1 MGEGMTMVAL
11 WRTMAISPLVRRSGS
26 GYLPGNCPFDERKS
40 IRFAMEY
47 VHYVGLMAI
56 SLSLLL
62 AFGPQIRARLQNHAV
77 EVSSFGGGVAIAYVF
92 LILLPEVEHSRELFG
107 TSVYVITVI
116 SLLVF
121 FALELLL
128 SRFRS
133 QDHTS
138 HHGHHTTARFWFH
151 IAIIWI
157 YTWLVM
163 FTVPEDAA
171 DNLVYVLAGSATI
184 GVHLLY
190 KDYVL
195 RGHYHGRFEQAGRYI
210 LALAP
215 IAGWLSHQVVQP
227 THGTLE
233 IMIAIL
239 AGVLI
244 QSVFQD
250 ELPPVERMSY
260 KWLLMGAAIMSGLSI
275 FA

>member
-1 MGEGMTMVAL
+1 
-11 WRTMAISPLVRRSGS
+11 
-26 GYLPGNCPFDERKS
+26 
-40 IRFAMEY
+40 MEY

-56 SLSLLL
+56 TLSLLL
-62 AFGPQIRARLQNHAV
+62 GFGPQIRARLHPHAM

-92 LILLPEVEHSRELFG
+92 LILFPEVEHSHEILG
-107 TSVYVITVI
+107 ASVHVITVL

-121 FALELLL
+121 FALEVLL
-128 SRFRS
+128 SRLRARE
-133 QDHTS
+133 HEP
-138 HHGHHTTARFWFH
+138 HHGHHNTARFWFH
-151 IAIIWI
+151 IVIIWV

-171 DNLVYVLAGSATI
+171 DNLIYVLAASATI

-195 RGHYHGRFEQAGRYI
+195 RGHYEGRFEEAGRYI

-215 IAGWLSHQVVQP
+215 IAGWLSHQLVEP
-227 THGTLE
+227 SDGTLE

-239 AGVLI
+239 AGILI

-250 ELPPVERMSY
+250 ELPPIDRMSY
-260 KWLLMGAAIMSGLSI
+260 RWLVAGVAIMAGLSL